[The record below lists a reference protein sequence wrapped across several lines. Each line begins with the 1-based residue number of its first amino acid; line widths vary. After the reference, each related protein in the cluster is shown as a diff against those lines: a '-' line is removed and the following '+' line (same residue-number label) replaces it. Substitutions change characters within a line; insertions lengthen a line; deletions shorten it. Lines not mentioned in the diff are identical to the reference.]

1 MITRRSINKAKPVSA
16 IKSLEDYL
24 TEQDAILDAVI
35 RILGREYTAI
45 KDRRLED
52 LETIAEDKSSFMLK
66 LQANDQRLKLHPDAP
81 MLKTVYADRVNA
93 LKEKLNQ
100 CKTMNETNGKLIS
113 LCLAANRRLTSVLMS
128 ARDRMSRNMTYN
140 DKGNTVATGPLRVN
154 ITPKIAIFFHSK
166 FSY

>member
-140 DKGNTVATGPLRVN
+140 DKGNTTATGPLRVN
-154 ITPKIAIFFHSK
+154 INA
-166 FSY
+166 